1 MSNRC
6 ANMGKD
12 STPIGPRRTRKCF
25 ISDVLLSYYF
35 LSHISI
41 GLFPGCWIWDYEQ
54 RCKPVS
60 IHSTYPGNRRKH
72 QKTEGGNQQGGCCF
86 QYSPCHLL
94 SVTVFLQNEPVSY
107 LVRDLLSKCLL
118 FSSRLLFS
126 CGRFLST
133 RKMFKRKLTS
143 YQGNWI
149 EPS

>member
-1 MSNRC
+1 M
-6 ANMGKD
+6 
-12 STPIGPRRTRKCF
+12 
-25 ISDVLLSYYF
+25 LLSYYR
-35 LSHISI
+35 LSQISI
-41 GLFPGCWIWDYEQ
+41 GLFPGCWIWDHEQ

-72 QKTEGGNQQGGCCF
+72 QKTERGNQQGLLLFSIQSVSLAKWSLCF
-86 QYSPCHLL
+86 YRL
-94 SVTVFLQNEPVSY
+94 SLFLI

-143 YQGNWI
+143 YQGSWI
-149 EPS
+149 EPSQSLMSLYLGFAHLLDLKCN